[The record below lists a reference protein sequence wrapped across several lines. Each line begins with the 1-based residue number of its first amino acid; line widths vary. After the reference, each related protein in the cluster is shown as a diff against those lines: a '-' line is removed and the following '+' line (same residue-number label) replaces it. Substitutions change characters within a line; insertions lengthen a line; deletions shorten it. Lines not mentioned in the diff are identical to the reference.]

1 MLDYILELTCAEE
14 NGTSPFHF
22 RQPSTDSAPLS
33 SVQPVQCPRATAAAG
48 QVEWGSGEE
57 HQNSCSS
64 SGSGGSSNG
73 DGASTSRSLLML
85 FPLRLNPPTRQSQ
98 RSPQTA
104 SQIASV
110 HRSATGP
117 QQRALTAP
125 QLQDQILREEESCCL
140 ASFLLAR
147 HWAIDKWCRNPE
159 TNIAGAEGTL
169 QCAEEDSELQEGKLK
184 GKLREA
190 CAFLEENMSETS
202 GVRN

>member
-1 MLDYILELTCAEE
+1 
-14 NGTSPFHF
+14 
-22 RQPSTDSAPLS
+22 
-33 SVQPVQCPRATAAAG
+33 VQPVQCPRATAAAG

-125 QLQDQILREEESCCL
+125 QLQDQILREGKPL
-140 ASFLLAR
+140 T
-147 HWAIDKWCRNPE
+147 P
-159 TNIAGAEGTL
+159 TL
-169 QCAEEDSELQEGKLK
+169 
-184 GKLREA
+184 
-190 CAFLEENMSETS
+190 ETS
-202 GVRN
+202 NLSFPAVLSVSAITPSPSRGFGQVEGATEASWPELLSGAG